1 MPPELILHVCD
12 FLSDID
18 LYHLDPHL
26 PLSPRHKIR
35 IQTRTQWIMDHI
47 PPVLIRIFHGMEA
60 ILSLPVL
67 PWDDQFLGST
77 GYIDHLKP
85 HHMTYPI
92 MIGEDLW
99 NRPFLAFRT
108 LDIQN
113 QPAVDV
119 IFQRYQDSSTRWAC
133 AHHGLGFTSSTMDV
147 FRNEELHKNLSSL
160 VREGETKTRR
170 LF

>member
-1 MPPELILHVCD
+1 MDHGSYSPGPDPDLSWNG
-12 FLSDID
+12 SDIV
-18 LYHLDPHL
+18 PA
-26 PLSPRHKIR
+26 R
-35 IQTRTQWIMDHI
+35 
-47 PPVLIRIFHGMEA
+47 A
-60 ILSLPVL
+60 

-160 VREGETKTRR
+160 VREGRPRPDGSSDVKNDILDSERR
-170 LF
+170 TTTERRNGKKGTAA